1 MNHIRHEETSRDSLF
16 KDIEQN
22 LEAIYALWGGGNIG
36 LRFSIAILC
45 AVKLEAFINVAGKLK
60 LEHWDILE
68 RKLSFEEKCRMVFS
82 TSGLAFDR
90 NVEPNR
96 SAIRMFE
103 IRNALVHPK
112 MKLDRID
119 EHISQDEYERRS
131 IAFTGVLHPL
141 RSELTR
147 ELVTHLKSTSDAF
160 VSQWGPKLLDGA
172 PDYWLTGGSTGG
184 FTHEP
189 PSEG

>member
-1 MNHIRHEETSRDSLF
+1 MVALAFVDIGFVSRTSLDYLVQAHLMR
-16 KDIEQN
+16 K
-22 LEAIYALWGGGNIG
+22 
-36 LRFSIAILC
+36 FS
-45 AVKLEAFINVAGKLK
+45 
-60 LEHWDILE
+60 
-68 RKLSFEEKCRMVFS
+68 SRMVFS
-82 TSGLAFDR
+82 SVGLEFDR
-90 NVEPNR
+90 SLELNK
-96 SAIRMFE
+96 SAIRMFD
-103 IRNALVHPK
+103 IRNAVVHPK

-119 EHISQDEYERRS
+119 EHISRDEYERRS

-147 ELVTHLKSTSDAF
+147 EQVAHLKGISDSF

-189 PSEG
+189 TTEGGSKGLKESGSN